1 MSITDGFKSQAFA
14 ISERVNLKLESCY
27 CRNSSTSTRVAYP
40 GALLSPKRYGAF
52 FKRSDHFIHSW
63 LTSPFHLDINVL
75 AKLSNFVEQWVIV
88 GLQFAN
94 GVIALL
100 FVDDLIAYAR
110 APCAGASMAIDR
122 RPAGCWACHTAS
134 RVCTRSKT
142 RETDFGTQ

>member
-1 MSITDGFKSQAFA
+1 MEIRELSLYKLLNIHARG
-14 ISERVNLKLESCY
+14 ISWCSAVSKEIWGV
-27 CRNSSTSTRVAYP
+27 
-40 GALLSPKRYGAF
+40 F

-100 FVDDLIAYAR
+100 FVDDLIAYAL
-110 APCAGASMAIDR
+110 
-122 RPAGCWACHTAS
+122 
-134 RVCTRSKT
+134 
-142 RETDFGTQ
+142 